1 MTKRYINIRPMFIF
15 FIGLMVGIAINFLF
29 LSNKIGVWTSLGIL
43 VALVLVSIVTFIYAS
58 ITEEQNKKVLARKDV
73 SPLLQISS
81 AFFIVSLLIG
91 IILSTY
97 PIFRVMTVREY
108 KGNVSL
114 TGVVS
119 DYIVEGEKNTYF
131 ILDKCAIDDEEVD
144 FKVLVYSS
152 PFVDIRLGDI
162 IKSDVSL
169 QELRVNDDYGL
180 YNLVK
185 GIGYT
190 TYINY
195 SKMTITGY
203 DVSVRDNIRSEVKE
217 ILSTNLSDD
226 NADIMFSIIFGE
238 SSNIDNSIKDQFS
251 YAGISHILAV
261 SGLHVSVLFSII
273 YFILKK
279 CRVNNKVSLGI
290 ISIALLIYSYLCSF
304 SPSVCRASIMTFLM
318 LLCDILKIEYDGL
331 SSLSIAGIVILF
343 ISPLQFFSV
352 SFRLSF
358 LCVFA
363 IITCAPFLSRVF
375 CAIKIPKKISDLL
388 AISVSINLV
397 TLVVMM
403 NTFDK
408 VSLLGIITNLLV
420 VPIFSILYSMTF
432 IILILAL
439 IIRPLG
445 VLLYVPNLV
454 LHIIRVIADYVAGVP
469 VGVFRAFRIS
479 YLILFAIGV
488 VALVIHFFMVSNKLK
503 TFISLMLIA
512 FVCGF
517 TVTSMLPYTYGGDT
531 IRIYYSN
538 KSSVIYYLSDDS
550 VTMLGSD
557 ISDRELSSHIKDIH
571 AYSIDNV
578 IAYDVT
584 LKDLDDTLDMCKE
597 YSIENLYLPSR
608 YSNLHIQDMDTNIY
622 FFESSI
628 KIGNLEV
635 YTLDYYDDIP
645 AIRFDI
651 KGSEFLVLKDINKA
665 EGIFIQNEFE
675 NIDYVIA
682 DSMDNIDYEILNP
695 KNILCADVGELAPNN
710 VLNLKLYDKIDIRI

>member
-1 MTKRYINIRPMFIF
+1 MTKRYVNIRPMFIF

-43 VALVLVSIVTFIYAS
+43 VSLVLMSIATFVYAS
-58 ITEEQNKKVLARKDV
+58 ITKEQNKKVFARKDV
-73 SPLLQISS
+73 SSLLQISS
-81 AFFIVSLLIG
+81 IFFIASFLIG
-91 IILSTY
+91 IILSAY
-97 PIFRVMTVREY
+97 PIYRVMTVREY
-108 KGNVSL
+108 KDNVSL

-131 ILDKCAIDDEEVD
+131 ILDKCNIDDEEVD
-144 FKVLVYSS
+144 FRVLVYSS
-152 PFVDIRLGDI
+152 PFIDIKLGDI

-169 QELRVNDDYGL
+169 EELRVKDDYGL
-180 YNLVK
+180 SYLIK

-195 SKMTITGY
+195 SNMIVTGY
-203 DVSVRDNIRSEVKE
+203 DASVKDCIRSEVKD
-217 ILSTNLSDD
+217 ILASNLSDD

-238 SSNIDNSIKDQFS
+238 SVNIDSSIKKQFS

-261 SGLHVSVLFSII
+261 SGLHISVLFSII
-273 YFILKK
+273 YFILRK
-279 CRVNNKVSLGI
+279 CRVNSKVSLGV

-318 LLCDILKIEYDGL
+318 LLCDILKIEYDRL
-331 SSLSIAGIVILF
+331 SSLSIAGIVILV

-375 CAIKIPKKISDLL
+375 SFIKIPKKISDLL
-388 AISVSINLV
+388 AISVSINVV

-403 NTFDK
+403 NTFDE

-432 IILILAL
+432 VILILAL

-445 VLLYVPNLV
+445 VLLYAPNLV
-454 LHIIRVIADYVAGVP
+454 LHIIRVIADYVAGIP
-469 VGVFRAFRIS
+469 VGVFRAFRIG
-479 YLILFAIGV
+479 YLALFVIGV
-488 VALVIHFFMVSNKLK
+488 VALVIHFLMVSNKLK

-517 TVTSMLPYTYGGDT
+517 AITSMLPYTYNGDI
-531 IRIYYSN
+531 IRIYYTN
-538 KSSVIYYLSDDS
+538 KSSVIYYLSDAG
-550 VTMLGSD
+550 VTLIGSD
-557 ISDRELSSHIKDIH
+557 ISDRELSSHLRDIRS
-571 AYSIDNV
+571 YSIDNV
-578 IAYDVT
+578 IAYDMT
-584 LKDLDDTLDMCKE
+584 LKDLDDILDICKE
-597 YSIENLYLPSR
+597 YSIGNLYLPSR
-608 YSNLHIQDMDTNIY
+608 YSNLHIEDMDTNIY
-622 FFESSI
+622 FFESCV
-628 KIGNLEV
+628 KIGDLEV
-635 YTLDYYDDIP
+635 YAIDYYDDIS

-651 KGSEFLVLKDINKA
+651 RKTEFLVLKDINKT
-665 EGIFIQNEFE
+665 EGIFI
-675 NIDYVIA
+675 
-682 DSMDNIDYEILNP
+682 
-695 KNILCADVGELAPNN
+695 
-710 VLNLKLYDKIDIRI
+710 